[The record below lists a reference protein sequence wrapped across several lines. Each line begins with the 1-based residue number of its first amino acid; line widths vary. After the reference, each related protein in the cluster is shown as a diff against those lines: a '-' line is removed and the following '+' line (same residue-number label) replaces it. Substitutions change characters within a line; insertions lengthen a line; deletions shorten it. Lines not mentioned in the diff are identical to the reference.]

1 MKRYYIISPMND
13 LEYIGEFPE
22 FKDAWEHME
31 YDSNK
36 RFVWIISEN
45 SIRKLQSQFNSILE
59 NRSSGLQ

>member
-1 MKRYYIISPMND
+1 MND